1 MDEVVVVDQSL
12 PDTGGITPTLD
23 SIVWLVAA
31 GILATFAGTCMASI
45 YARRR
50 SRRTRRGEVSHGGPA
65 PAASIR
71 GGFAPKVRL
80 LCDFWNSRAFC
91 SKSLSRS
98 SLQIA
103 QTRDSRQHLPR
114 RNRKHHPLLP
124 LLVAASF
131 SCRARFHH
139 LHCSHSVG
147 SRLNRQGHFVATG
160 NRLARRLFVVLE
172 ILPLFRRLLQKSTG
186 DFVWRRVNSRGHHV
200 GRRATNWTFR
210 PTS

>member
-1 MDEVVVVDQSL
+1 MPKLPMDQYKKRTRGRPTKYDL
-12 PDTGGITPTLD
+12 PDYIPDTPQN
-23 SIVWLVAA
+23 
-31 GILATFAGTCMASI
+31 
-45 YARRR
+45 
-50 SRRTRRGEVSHGGPA
+50 
-65 PAASIR
+65 
-71 GGFAPKVRL
+71 GFAPKVRL

-131 SCRARFHH
+131 SCRTRFHH

-147 SRLNRQGHFVATG
+147 S
-160 NRLARRLFVVLE
+160 
-172 ILPLFRRLLQKSTG
+172 
-186 DFVWRRVNSRGHHV
+186 
-200 GRRATNWTFR
+200 
-210 PTS
+210 